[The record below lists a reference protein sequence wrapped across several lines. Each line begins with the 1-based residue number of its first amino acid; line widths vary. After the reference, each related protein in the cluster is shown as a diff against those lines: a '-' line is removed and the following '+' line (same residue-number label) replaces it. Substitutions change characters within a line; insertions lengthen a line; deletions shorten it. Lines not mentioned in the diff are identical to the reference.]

1 MCVVSGEWDE
11 NTGRTVGAHVSENL
25 YGVLLT
31 RVICS
36 NFTCQMLLGM

>member
-1 MCVVSGEWDE
+1 MSYPVDGMKTQAEQW
-11 NTGRTVGAHVSENL
+11 AHYVSENL
-25 YGVLLT
+25 YGVFLT